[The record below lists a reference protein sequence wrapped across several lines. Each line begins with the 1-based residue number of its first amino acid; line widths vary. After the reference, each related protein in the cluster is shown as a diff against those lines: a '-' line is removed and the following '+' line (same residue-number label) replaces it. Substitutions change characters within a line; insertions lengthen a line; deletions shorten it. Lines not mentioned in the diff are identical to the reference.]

1 MTQINR
7 PSFFARFECVISV
20 VKFLMIFDHEQKWF
34 IGFSCLDS
42 QVTYVF
48 IHILYVIMTLQ
59 NGKKKTN
66 VLPYFVPHP
75 NLPV

>member
-1 MTQINR
+1 
-7 PSFFARFECVISV
+7 
-20 VKFLMIFDHEQKWF
+20 MIFDHEQKLF

-59 NGKKKTN
+59 NAKKKTN
-66 VLPYFVPHP
+66 FLPYFVPHP